1 MQNFTSEYRAW
12 MIQEINST
20 LAHPMVDTDQMTTS
34 YIEKLHDNV
43 QIRNQNQARWNQL
56 RAMCLDRRPGSRS
69 YAGSTTDCRAA
80 QKLER
85 LTNKIIYIMDNIYVN
100 KLNN

>member
-34 YIEKLHDNV
+34 YIEKLHDDV
-43 QIRNQNQARWNQL
+43 
-56 RAMCLDRRPGSRS
+56 
-69 YAGSTTDCRAA
+69 
-80 QKLER
+80 
-85 LTNKIIYIMDNIYVN
+85 
-100 KLNN
+100 